1 MLPRIRSLHPLR
13 VARTALLALLF
24 AAALPAT
31 APAAPDAVAL
41 LERADGY
48 RNFRGKPFAFDLGL
62 TSIEPGES
70 ERSFRLRAEILD
82 PHTSLVSYIGPAT
95 ERGKALLMNGS
106 NLWFYSPSSSKPI
119 RITPQQRLLG
129 EASNGDVASTDFSGD
144 STPVWLASESV
155 DGVACQKL
163 ELTAK
168 PGTLATYQK
177 LHLWLRSDDARPV
190 KADFFAPSGKLLKTA
205 YYRRYEP
212 VAAAGGKPQLTEI
225 EIVSAAGED
234 KRTLMRYENFSL
246 APLAP
251 ERFSLGN
258 LGKSR

>member
-95 ERGKALLMNGS
+95 ERGKALLWRDADR
-106 NLWFYSPSSSKPI
+106 LAARRRVEPQI
-119 RITPQQRLLG
+119 AAVHQQRLLG

-144 STPVWLASESV
+144 YTPVWLASESV